1 MAVKIRLRR
10 EGRKKTPMYRIVIA
24 DSKAPRDGRFI
35 EIIGQYQPQLGEN
48 AINLKHDRV
57 EYWMNVG
64 ALPCGIEV
72 TDQVG
77 LLQSAIVPFFAPFNL
92 QLVIVWNQTA
102 SPVAGPRAR
111 RRKGRL
117 AMNGHKPRRLPTG

>member
-48 AINLKHDRV
+48 AINLKTDRL
-57 EYWMNVG
+57 EDWINVG
-64 ALPCGIEV
+64 ALP
-72 TDQVG
+72 TDIVAKG
-77 LLQSAIVPFFAPFNL
+77 LITGSSVMAGTYLARLIVERLSVAAFQYL
-92 QLVIVWNQTA
+92 LDIVMA
-102 SPVAGPRAR
+102 VSGVALLWQALR
-111 RRKGRL
+111 
-117 AMNGHKPRRLPTG
+117 